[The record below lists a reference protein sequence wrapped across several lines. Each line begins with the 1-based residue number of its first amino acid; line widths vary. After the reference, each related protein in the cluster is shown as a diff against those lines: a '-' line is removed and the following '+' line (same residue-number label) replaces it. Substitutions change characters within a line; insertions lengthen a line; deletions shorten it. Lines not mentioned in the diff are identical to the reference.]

1 MTGKLN
7 DWICPTK
14 SGVRINKAL
23 VAEHI
28 SQDQNGNLIYVNQ
41 NFWSYAGGIWERIED
56 VQIKAQIR
64 IFLSSKEEIKHLITS
79 ALIED
84 VYKQVG
90 IILLG

>member
-7 DWICPTK
+7 DWIYPTK

-41 NFWSYAGGIWERIED
+41 NFWSYAGGIWKTIDGGNTWGR
-56 VQIKAQIR
+56 
-64 IFLSSKEEIKHLITS
+64 LSSTNEFLWVNDIVVRDEK
-79 ALIED
+79 
-84 VYKQVG
+84 G
-90 IILLG
+90 IGVIYAAIGDS

>member
-7 DWICPTK
+7 DWIYPTK

-41 NFWSYAGGIWERIED
+41 NFWSYAGGIWKRIED

-64 IFLSSKEEIKHLITS
+64 IFLSLRE
-79 ALIED
+79 
-84 VYKQVG
+84 
-90 IILLG
+90 

>member
-56 VQIKAQIR
+56 AHIKAQIR